1 MNNFLGI
8 NKTSRYINIKDIYM
22 YKNLTK
28 AQQARFDKLNLIHP
42 KKMKSNEKYEF
53 NLLLG
58 KKYLYLST
66 RTKYTQIQKKFYKD
80 QGKYFVKYAENIR
93 KQHILKVIL

>member
-1 MNNFLGI
+1 MV
-8 NKTSRYINIKDIYM
+8 

-28 AQQARFDKLNLIHP
+28 EQQARFDKLNLIHP
-42 KKMKSNEKYEF
+42 KKKKPNEKYEF
-53 NLLLG
+53 NLILG

-66 RTKYTQIQKKFYKD
+66 RAKYTQNQKKFYRD

-93 KQHILKVIL
+93 KRHNLKVIS

>member
-1 MNNFLGI
+1 M
-8 NKTSRYINIKDIYM
+8 SV
-22 YKNLTK
+22 KNLTRE
-28 AQQARFDKLNLIHP
+28 QQARFDKLNLIHP

-66 RTKYTQIQKKFYKD
+66 RSKYTQTQKKFYKE
-80 QGKYFVKYAENIR
+80 QGKYFASHADNIR
-93 KQHILKVIL
+93 KRHNLDAI

>member
-1 MNNFLGI
+1 MAVI
-8 NKTSRYINIKDIYM
+8 
-22 YKNLTK
+22 KNLTK

-42 KKMKSNEKYEF
+42 KKMKPNEKYEF

-66 RTKYTQIQKKFYKD
+66 RAKYTQTQKNFYRD

-93 KQHILKVIL
+93 KRHNLNVIL

>member
-1 MNNFLGI
+1 MNNFI
-8 NKTSRYINIKDIYM
+8 IVNIM
-22 YKNLTK
+22 VYKNLTK

-42 KKMKSNEKYEF
+42 KKMKPNEKYEF

-66 RTKYTQIQKKFYKD
+66 RAKYTQTQKKFYKD
-80 QGKYFVKYAENIR
+80 QGKYLVKYAENIR
-93 KQHILKVIL
+93 KRHILKVIS

>member
-1 MNNFLGI
+1 MVVI
-8 NKTSRYINIKDIYM
+8 
-22 YKNLTK
+22 KNLTK
-28 AQQARFDKLNLIHP
+28 EQQARFDKLNLIHP
-42 KKMKSNEKYEF
+42 KKMKPNEKYEF

-66 RTKYTQIQKKFYKD
+66 RAKYTQNQKKFYRD

-93 KQHILKVIL
+93 NSKKRKKPKL

>member
-1 MNNFLGI
+1 MI
-8 NKTSRYINIKDIYM
+8 

-28 AQQARFDKLNLIHP
+28 EQHARFDKLNLIHP
-42 KKMKSNEKYEF
+42 KKMKPNEKYEF

-66 RTKYTQIQKKFYKD
+66 RAKYTQNQKKFYKD
-80 QGKYFVKYAENIR
+80 QGAYFVKFAENIR
-93 KQHILKVIL
+93 KRHNLKVIS

>member
-1 MNNFLGI
+1 MAI
-8 NKTSRYINIKDIYM
+8 TI
-22 YKNLTK
+22 NLTK
-28 AQQARFDKLNLIHP
+28 EQQTRFDKLNLIHP
-42 KKMKSNEKYEF
+42 KKMKPNEKYEF

-66 RTKYTQIQKKFYKD
+66 RAKYTQNQKKFYKD

-93 KQHILKVIL
+93 KRYNLKINS

>member
-1 MNNFLGI
+1 MVVI
-8 NKTSRYINIKDIYM
+8 
-22 YKNLTK
+22 KNLTK
-28 AQQARFDKLNLIHP
+28 EQQARFDKLNLIHP
-42 KKMKSNEKYEF
+42 KKLKPNEKYEF

-66 RTKYTQIQKKFYKD
+66 CAKYTQTQKKFYRD

-93 KQHILKVIL
+93 KRHNLKVIL

>member
-1 MNNFLGI
+1 MAI
-8 NKTSRYINIKDIYM
+8 T
-22 YKNLTK
+22 KNLTK
-28 AQQARFDKLNLIHP
+28 EQQARFDKLNLIHP

-93 KQHILKVIL
+93 K